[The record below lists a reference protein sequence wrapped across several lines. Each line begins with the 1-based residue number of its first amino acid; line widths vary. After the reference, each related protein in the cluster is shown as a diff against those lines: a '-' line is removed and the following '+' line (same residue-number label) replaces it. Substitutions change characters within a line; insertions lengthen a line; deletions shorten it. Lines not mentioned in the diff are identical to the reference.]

1 MKHCMKL
8 NDKPFA
14 AIEKGEKTI
23 ELRLY
28 DEKRKKINVG
38 DEIEFS
44 CAGVDYKMLAVVA
57 KLYRFNDF
65 KELYSSVPL
74 EKCGYKGRE
83 KEADYKDM
91 YEYYSDEDI
100 KKYGAFAIELENVR
114 KVKD

>member
-8 NDKPFA
+8 NDNPFA

-44 CAGVDYKMLAVVA
+44 CAGVDYKLIADVKSCTVSMISKNFTALFLLTNADIMA
-57 KLYRFNDF
+57 
-65 KELYSSVPL
+65 
-74 EKCGYKGRE
+74 EK
-83 KEADYKDM
+83 
-91 YEYYSDEDI
+91 
-100 KKYGAFAIELENVR
+100 KKRIIRICMSIILMR
-114 KVKD
+114 I